1 MSCSVHGPDSF
12 AGLCQQIFR
21 NLLAE
26 ERILSATPSTP
37 VEFLEAD
44 YLQGLSTAS
53 FTHLVLLFIS
63 SLLNSDSF
71 LPRPLG
77 FLKVL
82 LPQTWCPTQVT
93 QFAVIHEER
102 KSRPLVSE
110 KGIMIHSLLQ
120 VRNEEDSLSTSF
132 ILTLHI

>member
-1 MSCSVHGPDSF
+1 MSCSVQGPDSF
-12 AGLCQQIFR
+12 AGFCQQIFR

-26 ERILSATPSTP
+26 ERTLFATPSTP

-71 LPRPLG
+71 LPKPLG

-82 LPQTWCPTQVT
+82 LPQMWCPTQVT
-93 QFAVIHEER
+93 QFAVIHEESLGPQSQR
-102 KSRPLVSE
+102 KGS
-110 KGIMIHSLLQ
+110 
-120 VRNEEDSLSTSF
+120 
-132 ILTLHI
+132 